1 MTTSLER
8 ARMVDATPLMGL
20 GWGGL
25 GGVTTSLERAHMVDA
40 TQIMGL
46 GWGAVEG
53 IALAHMSLSL

>member
-1 MTTSLER
+1 
-8 ARMVDATPLMGL
+8 MVDATPLMGL
-20 GWGGL
+20 GRGGL

-53 IALAHMSLSL
+53 IAHAHMSLSL